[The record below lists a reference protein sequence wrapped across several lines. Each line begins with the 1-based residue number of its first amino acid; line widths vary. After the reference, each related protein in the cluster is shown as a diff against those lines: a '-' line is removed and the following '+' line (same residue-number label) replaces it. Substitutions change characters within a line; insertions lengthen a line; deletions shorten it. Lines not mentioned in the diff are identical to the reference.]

1 MIEKPLMILL
11 FMYSV
16 NFSLLAGQY
25 VVGDVYDVTL
35 RSTDGTEIRS
45 SILEYL
51 NTGTLNTVTGE
62 IAQVNNTRNSTLDA
76 VTDSFEIGIT
86 IAFEILTLLTGTY
99 IFNLLYLLGVP
110 PIFLAGL
117 IAMYAIMLGRA
128 IIAYVRGV

>member
-11 FMYSV
+11 FMYAI
-16 NFSLLAGQY
+16 NFSLLTGQY
-25 VVGDVYDVTL
+25 VVGDVYGITL
-35 RSTDGTEIRS
+35 TNYQGEPIRS
-45 SILEYL
+45 SILEFL

-62 IAQVNNTRNSTLDA
+62 IAQVNNTRNNTLDA

-86 IAFEILTLLTGTY
+86 IAFELLTLLTGTY
-99 IFNLLYLLGVP
+99 IFNLLYLLGIP